1 MTTYNY
7 YYDAGHGWIKVEY
20 QELQRLNILDKI
32 SVYSYISL
40 DNVYLEEDRDATIFI
55 EAKKEAKEPYLLN
68 EIDEGNRSSIRLLE
82 HFNYNA
88 LTVA

>member
-1 MTTYNY
+1 MKTYNY
-7 YYDAGHGWIKVEY
+7 YYDAGHGWIRVEY

-32 SVYSYISL
+32 SVYSYISS
-40 DNVYLEEDRDATIFI
+40 DNVYLEEDRDAKIFL